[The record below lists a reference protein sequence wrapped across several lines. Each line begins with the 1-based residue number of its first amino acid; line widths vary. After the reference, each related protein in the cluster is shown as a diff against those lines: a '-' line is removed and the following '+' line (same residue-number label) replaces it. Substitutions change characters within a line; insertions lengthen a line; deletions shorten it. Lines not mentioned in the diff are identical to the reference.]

1 MASVSSRASATS
13 RPTFSAQPPTMSM
26 PSASRGRVEAHLDL
40 HRIEDRREDVA
51 AAELVLAVGL
61 FLLGDLPA
69 IQLEARQLLGG
80 TGDDDRTPAVAD
92 GQHRRQHGAD
102 ILRELVEQPAMRS
115 GSALVTDTIGGR
127 SPSTEIPRRRAT
139 SVPAAPISWANASS
153 STSRAPAALSA
164 STAST
169 PCECPATATGG
180 VAFRSMP
187 CRASAR
193 TAAIWVSS
201 TPGIDTAADVRC
213 LSDGTGSSAASART
227 QCSGSKPIGRTT
239 TSSFATGS
247 SSSSTSPTSV
257 ARSDSIPADETSS
270 SRVSSQALPWP
281 PNATAYGSPAVR
293 RSTRAWVSRY
303 RVRAYC
309 RSRSADTRWL
319 RRGAPVVLVDRHLL
333 CLPCMRLYVSVRSAR
348 SPPVAGSGRFRS
360 IPRRITAG
368 ETADRC
374 VVGGPP
380 GWLER
385 RGGLHRLY

>member
-1 MASVSSRASATS
+1 MTTERRPLRMDSTGGSTVRTSCANSSSSR
-13 RPTFSAQPPTMSM
+13 
-26 PSASRGRVEAHLDL
+26 L
-40 HRIEDRREDVA
+40 I
-51 AAELVLAVGL
+51 
-61 FLLGDLPA
+61 
-69 IQLEARQLLGG
+69 
-80 TGDDDRTPAVAD
+80 
-92 GQHRRQHGAD
+92 
-102 ILRELVEQPAMRS
+102 RS

-139 SVPAAPISWANASS
+139 SVPAAPISWASASN
-153 STSRAPAALSA
+153 STSRAPPALSA

-187 CRASAR
+187 WRASAR

-227 QCSGSKPIGRTT
+227 QVSGSKPIGRTT
-239 TSSFATGS
+239 TSSLATGS

-257 ARSDSIPADETSS
+257 ARSDSIPADDTSS

-293 RSTRAWVSRY
+293 RSTRAWVSP
-303 RVRAYC
+303 AAAWGPFP
-309 RSRSADTRWL
+309 SRSADTRSCSWIVTFSVSLHASL
-319 RRGAPVVLVDRHLL
+319 RIG
-333 CLPCMRLYVSVRSAR
+333 SFGR
-348 SPPVAGSGRFRS
+348 SPPAGGFGDSASNQSR
-360 IPRRITAG
+360 
-368 ETADRC
+368 EMADRC

-380 GWLER
+380 GWVGR